1 MARILGIDYG
11 ERRIGLA
18 LSDPTGIIAR
28 PLLTLDQKEDSD
40 WNSTLLA
47 ICREQE
53 VGSIVVGYPLNM
65 KGEKSPQTDKVDQF
79 ILLLKKITPLPVH
92 TYDERLTSVAARRE
106 LVRQGIK
113 TRHDKGAVDQ
123 TAAALLLQDY
133 LDAKALRSGP

>member
-113 TRHDKGAVDQ
+113 TGHDKGAVDQ

>member
-28 PLLTLDQKEDSD
+28 PLLTLDQKEDND

-47 ICREQE
+47 ICQEQE

-92 TYDERLTSVAARRE
+92 TYDERLTSVAAKRE

-113 TRHDKGAVDQ
+113 TGHDKGAVDQ

>member
-28 PLLTLDQKEDSD
+28 PLRTLDQKEDSD
-40 WNSTLLA
+40 WSSALLA
-47 ICREQE
+47 IFREQE

-65 KGEKSPQTDKVDQF
+65 KGEKSPQTDKVDRF
-79 ILLLKKITPLPVH
+79 ILLLRKITPLPVH
-92 TYDERLTSVAARRE
+92 TYDERLTTVAAKRE

-113 TRHDKGAVDQ
+113 TGHDKGAVDQ

>member
-47 ICREQE
+47 ICQEQE

-92 TYDERLTSVAARRE
+92 TYDERLTSVAAKRE

-113 TRHDKGAVDQ
+113 TGHDKGAVDQ

>member
-11 ERRIGLA
+11 ERRIRLA

-92 TYDERLTSVAARRE
+92 TYDERLTSVAAKRE

-113 TRHDKGAVDQ
+113 TGHDKGAVDQ

>member
-92 TYDERLTSVAARRE
+92 TYDERLTSVAAKRE

-113 TRHDKGAVDQ
+113 TGHDKGAVDQ

>member
-47 ICREQE
+47 ICQEQE

-92 TYDERLTSVAARRE
+92 TYDERLTSVAAKRE

-113 TRHDKGAVDQ
+113 TGHDKGAVDQ

-133 LDAKALRSGP
+133 LNAKALRSGP

>member
-11 ERRIGLA
+11 ERLIGLA

-28 PLLTLDQKEDSD
+28 PLLTLDQKEDND

-47 ICREQE
+47 ICQEQE

-92 TYDERLTSVAARRE
+92 TYDERLTSVAAKRE

-113 TRHDKGAVDQ
+113 TGHDKGAVDQ

>member
-40 WNSTLLA
+40 WNSALLA

-79 ILLLKKITPLPVH
+79 ILLLRKITPLPVH
-92 TYDERLTSVAARRE
+92 TYDERLTSVAAKRE

-113 TRHDKGAVDQ
+113 TGHDKGAVDR